1 MPHLLP
7 TYAAVVSLAIT
18 GHAGPGGGWDR
29 LAASRQGIYDF
40 FMRCKRPD
48 GSFVV
53 CEGGEI
59 DVR

>member
-1 MPHLLP
+1 M
-7 TYAAVVSLAIT
+7 SLAIV
-18 GHAGPGGGWDR
+18 GHAGPGGGWDQ
-29 LAASRQGIYDF
+29 LVSARQGIYDF
-40 FMRCKRPD
+40 FMRCKRPN